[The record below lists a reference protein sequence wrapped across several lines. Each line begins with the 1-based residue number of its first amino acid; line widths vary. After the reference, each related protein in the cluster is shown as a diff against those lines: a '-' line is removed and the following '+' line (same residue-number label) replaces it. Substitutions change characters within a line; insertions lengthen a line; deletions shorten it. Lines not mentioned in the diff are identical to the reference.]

1 MSSTL
6 HIVLD
11 EHEERRVRRLK
22 EEMDVT
28 WAEFMSIAAENRREM
43 LESVREPGDE
53 DENSDGPFVEMAGA
67 FANATDDNGRSSR
80 EVLRAEKKAE
90 RRKETEM
97 LERLGIAES
106 EDDSDG

>member
-11 EHEERRVRRLK
+11 EQEERRVRRLK

-43 LESVREPGDE
+43 LESVRDPM
-53 DENSDGPFVEMAGA
+53 DENDDYDGPFVEMAGSLA
-67 FANATDDNGRSSR
+67 GETDEDGRSGT
-80 EVLRAEKKAE
+80 EILRAERE
-90 RRKETEM
+90 REKQKEREM
-97 LERLGIAES
+97 LERLGIEDS
-106 EDDSDG
+106 ETDE

>member
-1 MSSTL
+1 MGSTL

-11 EHEERRVRRLK
+11 EHEERRIRGLK

-43 LESVREPGDE
+43 LESVREPADE
-53 DENSDGPFVEMAGA
+53 DEDFEGPFVEMAGK
-67 FANATDDNGRSSR
+67 FANATDENGRSSR
-80 EVLRAEKKAE
+80 EVLRAERETE

-97 LERLGIAES
+97 LERLGIAEP
-106 EDDSDG
+106 EDDSDE

>member
-11 EHEERRVRRLK
+11 EQEERRIRRLK

-43 LESVREPGDE
+43 LKSVRGPADKDDE
-53 DENSDGPFVEMAGA
+53 YGGPFVELAGSLEGE
-67 FANATDDNGRSSR
+67 TDEEGRPGT
-80 EVLRAEKKAE
+80 EILRAERETDKQKE
-90 RRKETEM
+90 REM
-97 LERLGIAES
+97 LDRLGIEES
-106 EDDSDG
+106 ERDE

>member
-11 EHEERRVRRLK
+11 EQDERRVRRLK

-43 LESVREPGDE
+43 LESVRDSTDGD
-53 DENSDGPFVEMAGA
+53 SDYGGPFVELAGSLKGE
-67 FANATDDNGRSSR
+67 TDEEGRTGSEILRTER
-80 EVLRAEKKAE
+80 EKE
-90 RRKETEM
+90 RQKEREM
-97 LERLGIAES
+97 LERLGIEDSES
-106 EDDSDG
+106 DE